1 MAGKAIT
8 TALTLE
14 ERVAEKMADVVGEL
28 ITPNDMLAIVK
39 KGIEKALFT
48 EKVIKPL
55 DSWGSTRTE
64 PCLVDELTER
74 HFEKAMR
81 AGVERWLKDNPKVVQ
96 DAVSK
101 AIDEG
106 AFAAVQRVL
115 DNRMD
120 GVFDSAVEVMKA
132 QGLLPAG
139 QV

>member
-1 MAGKAIT
+1 MKVAKV
-8 TALTLE
+8 LTLE

-64 PCLVDELTER
+64 PCLVDELTSE

-106 AFAAVQRVL
+106 AFTAVQRVL
-115 DNRMD
+115 DKRME
-120 GVFDSAVEVMKA
+120 GVFTSAVEVMKA